1 MILHGYWRSGA
12 SYRVRIALNLKGL
25 GYDNAAHDLRKGEQ
39 KAADYLALNP
49 QGMVPALQDGDDVL
63 IQSPAILEWLEE
75 TYPEPPLL
83 PGTAADRAH
92 VRAMAAVVGCDI
104 HPLNNLRVLGALRK
118 DFDAD
123 QAATDA
129 WAARWIVS
137 GFDALEALVARDG
150 GDFCFGDAPTLADC
164 YLIPQLYSARRFNV
178 DTAAWRSLT
187 AIETHALAQPAF
199 AAAHPDRQPDADA

>member
-1 MILHGYWRSGA
+1 
-12 SYRVRIALNLKGL
+12 
-25 GYDNAAHDLRKGEQ
+25 
-39 KAADYLALNP
+39 
-49 QGMVPALQDGDDVL
+49 
-63 IQSPAILEWLEE
+63 
-75 TYPEPPLL
+75 
-83 PGTAADRAH
+83 
-92 VRAMAAVVGCDI
+92 MAAVVGCDI